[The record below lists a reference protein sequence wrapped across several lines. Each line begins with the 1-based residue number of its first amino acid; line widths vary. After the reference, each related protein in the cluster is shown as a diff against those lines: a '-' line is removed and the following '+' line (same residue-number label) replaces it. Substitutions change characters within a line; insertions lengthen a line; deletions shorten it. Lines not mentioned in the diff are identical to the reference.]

1 MREYIV
7 CICFAVIFCSGVAI
21 LVPGKKYEGIIKIV
35 CGIFVVSTVLGPVK
49 NILSHS
55 SDALNPDRYLKDDGS
70 FDYYVSYGRDEFNKA
85 LLSPENETAHLV
97 LAAEIRTLTGG
108 DVTVSLQDGN
118 AYITGVDS
126 KDEDSVMKYL
136 KDTYSINAIFVN

>member
-7 CICFAVIFCSGVAI
+7 CICFAVIFCAGVGI

-35 CGIFVVSTVLGPVK
+35 CGIFVVSTVLGPIK

-55 SDALNPDRYLKDDGS
+55 GDALNFDRYFTDDGS

-85 LLSPENETAHLV
+85 LLSPENEITEAVLV
-97 LAAEIRTLTGG
+97 AEIRTLAGG
-108 DVTVSLQDGN
+108 DVTVNLQGGN
-118 AYITGVDS
+118 AYITGVDG